1 MPPSSPAAA
10 LLGELDALHRDI
22 VFPGTFD
29 RLQWGMVA
37 SYECDVSRKGSDI
50 HVNKTTF
57 WVSPDKDPRGAMTI
71 DFADSSGAMGAHLTH
86 EALTQACQTEGDL
99 SIVIGFAPNEEQAK
113 KALREHKVQ
122 GGVKSV
128 LLDHL
133 TDGDAV
139 PSARA
144 ARSARRSAGRSA
156 KRSR

>member
-10 LLGELDALHRDI
+10 LLGELDTLHRNI
-22 VFPGTFD
+22 VFPGAFD

-37 SYECDVSRKGSDI
+37 SYECDLSRKGSDI

-57 WVSPDKDPRGAMTI
+57 WMSADKDSRGAMTI

-86 EALTQACQTEGDL
+86 EALTQACQNEGDL
-99 SIVIGFAPNEEQAK
+99 SVVIGFAPNEEQAK
-113 KALREHKVQ
+113 KALREHKAQ
-122 GGVKSV
+122 GGQSV

-133 TDGDAV
+133 RDGDAV

-144 ARSARRSAGRSA
+144 ARSARRSS

>member
-22 VFPGTFD
+22 VFPGAFD
-29 RLQWGMVA
+29 KLQWCMVA

-57 WVSPDKDPRGAMTI
+57 WMSPDKDPRGAMTI
-71 DFADSSGAMGAHLTH
+71 EFADSSGAMGAHLTH

-99 SIVIGFAPNEEQAK
+99 SIVIGFAPNEQQAK
-113 KALREHKVQ
+113 KALREHKAQ
-122 GGVKSV
+122 GGGKSV
-128 LLDHL
+128 LLDPL
-133 TDGDAV
+133 GDDDSV

-144 ARSARRSAGRSA
+144 ARARAGRSARRS